1 MNKKT
6 MAVILLL
13 LAIGVLVYWFADGA
27 HIYNVD
33 RVQVEVEDPLFN
45 TKSVEWQDQFH
56 PGLLGYIGPIAG
68 GLVVAS
74 IALFVMARNG
84 ERRRATV

>member
-1 MNKKT
+1 MSKKT

-13 LAIGVLVYWFADGA
+13 LAIGVLVYWYVDGA

-33 RVQVEVEDPLFN
+33 RVQVEVEDPLFG

-56 PGLLGYIGPIAG
+56 PGLLGFIGPIAG
-68 GLVVAS
+68 VLVASS
-74 IALFVMARNG
+74 IALYVIARKG
-84 ERRRATV
+84 ERRRLTA